1 MTGSVTSRI
10 MIRKIIKSPFG
21 EMELI
26 SDGKQLTYVN
36 FIYDPDDE
44 HGEVPLGSDEILNE
58 TEKQLDEYF
67 QGTRRNFNLPLKKFG
82 TEFQRAVFK
91 VLSSITYGEYLT
103 YKEIAERAGSPKGFR
118 AAGAACKA
126 NKYSIIVPCHRV
138 LSTSGKLTGYSGDK
152 TFMKDNLLKFEA
164 EYKK

>member
-26 SDGKQLTYVN
+26 SNGKQLTYVN
-36 FIYDPDDE
+36 FIYDTNDVHDE
-44 HGEVPLGSDEILNE
+44 IPLGNDDILTE
-58 TEKQLDEYF
+58 TEKQLGEYF
-67 QGTRRNFNLPLKKFG
+67 QGTRQNFNLSLKKFG
-82 TEFQRAVFK
+82 TPFQRAVFE
-91 VLSSITYGEYLT
+91 VLSAIPYGEYLT
-103 YKEIAERAGSPKGFR
+103 YKEIAERAGSPNGFR

-126 NKYSIIVPCHRV
+126 NQYSIIVPCHRV
-138 LSTSGKLTGYSGDK
+138 LSANGKLTGYSGDK